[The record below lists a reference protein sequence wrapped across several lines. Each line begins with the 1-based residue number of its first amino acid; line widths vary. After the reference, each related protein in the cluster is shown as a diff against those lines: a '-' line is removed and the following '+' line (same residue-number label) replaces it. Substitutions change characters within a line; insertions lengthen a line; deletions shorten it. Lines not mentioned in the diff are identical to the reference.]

1 MWNRLRTHGQNDT
14 RFFFVFRRLSVFFL
28 FDDIDVKPSVVS
40 IRLAHGSF
48 FLIRLIKKL

>member
-1 MWNRLRTHGQNDT
+1 MVKMTLD
-14 RFFFVFRRLSVFFL
+14 FFLFFEDFLFFL